1 MKNHQDTNFFF
12 EQLLLFI
19 SLHCC
24 LKTIG
29 NVETMRT
36 KTTTTT
42 KTPKNLN
49 LHKRRRFVNWNTIHT
64 QVHKGLS
71 YKKNKLKL
79 VFKEIDKEEDE
90 K

>member
-24 LKTIG
+24 LKNIG

-36 KTTTTT
+36 TTTTT
-42 KTPKNLN
+42 TTNHNKNPQ
-49 LHKRRRFVNWNTIHT
+49 KFEP
-64 QVHKGLS
+64 S
-71 YKKNKLKL
+71 
-79 VFKEIDKEEDE
+79 
-90 K
+90 